1 MSNERKVAVVTGAAG
16 GIGSAVVKKFYKND
30 YDVVMVDVTEEGI
43 KKVIAD
49 NNFPEDRVSWY
60 VMDISD
66 EEQVKNN
73 LADVKAKKGRID
85 ALVNTAGIV
94 GKYNPT
100 IDYSFENFKRIYE
113 VNVFGTFLM
122 MKYALPTMVEQNY
135 GRIVN
140 FGSVSGMTGYTFE
153 IGYGSSKWA
162 VIGMTKNVANEYGPH
177 NGARM
182 PDYHRLDL
190 STTYILHK
198 GKRVEGSLNL
208 SVYNVYA
215 RQNPLYLDIM
225 VKYNEEN
232 NNIGVNLVGR
242 SLYSIL
248 PSLGYSLKF

>member
-177 NGARM
+177 NIHANSVSPGWVDTPM
-182 PDYHRLDL
+182 FWGTLEDYKNFDD
-190 STTYILHK
+190 S
-198 GKRVEGSLNL
+198 E
-208 SVYNVYA
+208 
-215 RQNPLYLDIM
+215 
-225 VKYNEEN
+225 
-232 NNIGVNLVGR
+232 VNLGPLGR
-242 SLYSIL
+242 
-248 PSLGYSLKF
+248 PSKPEELADVVYYLCTEDAFIINGSNVLADGGKMLG